1 MPEKEVKELMIE
13 KEKMIKEILTDG
25 TVTYGMAKSIIQ
37 RVEAELLREGATYLK
52 QVNYRNVAQGEIVTF
67 DEKQCENF
75 FIIPDEEKKT
85 ITISGKNPESAFCL
99 DAKKALTLAAII
111 QDCVRKL

>member
-37 RVEAELLREGATYLK
+37 RVEVDLLREGAMYLK

>member
-1 MPEKEVKELMIE
+1 MTEKTTKGLMVE
-13 KEKMIKEILTDG
+13 KEKIIKEILTDG
-25 TVTYGMAKSIIQ
+25 TITYGMAKEILD
-37 RVEAELLREGATYLK
+37 RVEAELLREGAAYLK
-52 QVNYRNVAQGEIVTF
+52 KVNYRDVARGEIVIF
-67 DEKQCENF
+67 DAKQCENF

-85 ITISGKNPESAFCL
+85 VTISGENPESALCL